1 MTFCKKV
8 PKILGTFCL
17 LIFFACK
24 QNFKRLSK
32 HYQEQVL
39 ETEARCTDIAIPL
52 GITNFRTIELG
63 FEYSVALSLADLNKF
78 YDESMELYGWQILT
92 KSKNI
97 NIYEK
102 PHKLSIIEIQAL
114 NKLLNVKIRSVAKC
128 GY

>member
-32 HYQEQVL
+32 HYKEQVL

-78 YDESMELYGWQILT
+78 YDESMELYGWQILA
-92 KSKNI
+92 KSKYI

-102 PHKLSIIEIQAL
+102 PHKLAIIEIQAL
-114 NKLLNVKIRSVAKC
+114 NKLLNVKIRSVPKSC
-128 GY
+128 